1 MTTFLSSYL
10 SCFNFFVVTPF
21 LGLLTKNS
29 PPLLL
34 PGVRMN
40 CLWLDL
46 DAEMRLCCSW
56 DNGTATWTF
65 LVPYFVVSGFIAHLE
80 ELFDCGCEIM
90 NGEPSLLRGDYFVM
104 TGFYGMLAC

>member
-21 LGLLTKNS
+21 LGLLTKNK

-46 DAEMRLCCSW
+46 DAAWLARLCCSW
-56 DNGTATWTF
+56 DNGTATSTF
-65 LVPYFVVSGFIAHLE
+65 LVPYLVAHLE

-104 TGFYGMLAC
+104 TGFDGMLAC